1 MSTLD
6 LLAQATQAAQAD
18 ADTIQAATAVML
30 AQRDQIAELDAL
42 AAAQAADL
50 SALGEVVGELQTEL
64 HFARR
69 TIDAQAAR
77 IAELEAIIGPPPPP
91 PAPTMLIGASVQ
103 RRGAESWAQALDR
116 FEDLIGVEVQAV
128 RRFISGRPPAN
139 PATHSALAD
148 VLDGKRTAL
157 RLIAVSFT
165 AGTVDEIVTFL
176 RGLPVIDRLRYA
188 VAIRHEPDK
197 ELRVSGPD
205 FQAMCDDL
213 ITAVDIVGRD
223 DVDPMF
229 VLMSWLERDGNPS
242 TSSLDYMP
250 RTNLNRWI
258 MGLDPY
264 FGKDEN
270 TYDSQAGS
278 TIALWRG
285 LGGRRIALTEWG
297 VKSTGQTAA
306 DQITGIHADAEEDG
320 CEFALYFDSA
330 EGTNAGAGWYLDM
343 RGPEAVA
350 AFAAAIQP

>member
-42 AAAQAADL
+42 AAAQVVTLAERDAVIRDQAA
-50 SALGEVVGELQTEL
+50 
-64 HFARR
+64 
-69 TIDAQAAR
+69 TISAQAAR

-176 RGLPVIDRLRYA
+176 RGLPVIDKLRYA

-205 FQAMCDDL
+205 FRAMCDDL

>member
-1 MSTLD
+1 MP
-6 LLAQATQAAQAD
+6 
-18 ADTIQAATAVML
+18 
-30 AQRDQIAELDAL
+30 
-42 AAAQAADL
+42 
-50 SALGEVVGELQTEL
+50 
-64 HFARR
+64 RR
-69 TIDAQAAR
+69 EWRA
-77 IAELEAIIGPPPPP
+77 
-91 PAPTMLIGASVQ
+91 
-103 RRGAESWAQALDR
+103 
-116 FEDLIGVEVQAV
+116 
-128 RRFISGRPPAN
+128 
-139 PATHSALAD
+139 
-148 VLDGKRTAL
+148 
-157 RLIAVSFT
+157 
-165 AGTVDEIVTFL
+165 
-176 RGLPVIDRLRYA
+176 
-188 VAIRHEPDK
+188 
-197 ELRVSGPD
+197 
-205 FQAMCDDL
+205 
-213 ITAVDIVGRD
+213 AVDIVGRD

-350 AFAAAIQP
+350 AFAAAITT

>member
-176 RGLPVIDRLRYA
+176 RGLPVIDKLRYA

-229 VLMSWLERDGNPS
+229 VLMSWLERDGNPT

-350 AFAAAIQP
+350 AFAAAIH